1 MDDTNEHGDTE
12 RAEEEG
18 VSRRSMLKASA
29 LAAATL
35 AGASARAQTAAPAT
49 AANRVAGRP
58 FRALVRSGA
67 TASIEDLRLRE
78 IKPRQ
83 VLVRTTASCGCYT
96 ITRTVLSQR
105 NVDTPTIP
113 NHSGFGVVE
122 AIGAEVHRV
131 RVGDRVLV
139 CGTPECG
146 QCYQCLHGNPEAC
159 NYLNSQ
165 LFNEPIADMADGT
178 GVIQQ
183 AAIGGLSELMVAM
196 EEYCIPLFTD
206 LPDDQ
211 LALLGDTLAAGLAS
225 TMTYGRVEGGSDVV
239 IFGAGPIGLAAVQ
252 GARSQSAGQIIV
264 IEPVAYRREK
274 ALELGATT
282 VFDPNDDTDTLVQR
296 IRELCYGPTDR
307 LDAGGRYGPGY
318 RYGGADFVIEASG
331 GDLFPPAVETGPD
344 PTGLLALR
352 QSWEV
357 TRGGG
362 HLTLLAAGQQGDIS
376 FPTAQFCLS
385 TRSIHGGQMGGMH
398 PMRDAPR
405 YVTMIERG
413 AIDAAAVI
421 TATYPLEG
429 VVDGFRRVADRTELG
444 VVFTFG

>member
-1 MDDTNEHGDTE
+1 
-12 RAEEEG
+12 
-18 VSRRSMLKASA
+18 MLKAGA
-29 LAAATL
+29 FAAATL
-35 AGASARAQTAAPAT
+35 AGSAARAQNAAPAVAT
-49 AANRVAGRP
+49 GSVAGRP
-58 FRALVRSGA
+58 FRAFVRHGA
-67 TASIEDLRLRE
+67 TASIEDLRLRD

-83 VLVRTTASCGCYT
+83 VLVRTAASCGCYT
-96 ITRTVLSQR
+96 ITRSVLGAAPVQA
-105 NVDTPTIP
+105 PIIP

-122 AIGAEVHRV
+122 AVGGEVRRV

-146 QCYQCLHGNPEAC
+146 QCYQCLHGHPEAC

-178 GVIQQ
+178 SVLQQ
-183 AAIGGLSELMVAM
+183 SAIGGLSEIIVAA

-206 LPDDQ
+206 LPDEQ

-225 TMTYGRVEGGSDVV
+225 TMTYGPVEGGSSVV

-252 GARSQSAGQIIV
+252 GAHSRSAGQIIV

-274 ALELGATT
+274 AMEMGATT
-282 VFDPNDDTDTLVQR
+282 VIDPNVDTDTLVER
-296 IRELCYGPTDR
+296 IRALCSGPTDR
-307 LDAGGRYGPGY
+307 FDAGGRYGPGY

-352 QSWEV
+352 QAWDV

-362 HLTLLAAGQQGDIS
+362 HLTLLAAGQRGEIS

-413 AIDAAAVI
+413 SVDAAALI

-429 VVDGFRRVADRTELG
+429 VVEGFQRVADRTELG